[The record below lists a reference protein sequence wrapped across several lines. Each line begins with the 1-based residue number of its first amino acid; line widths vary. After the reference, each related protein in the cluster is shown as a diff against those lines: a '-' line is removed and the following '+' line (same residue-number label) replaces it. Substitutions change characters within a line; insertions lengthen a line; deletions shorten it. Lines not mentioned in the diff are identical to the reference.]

1 MILYIYIK
9 KERNFEKFKWTILGY
24 IKRWRFKKCLYL
36 RIKNND
42 EEEIKIVENLEK
54 QERRIGIQTASHK
67 TYPNIEDVEYMIQ
80 NVWHYT
86 VVESFPD

>member
-1 MILYIYIK
+1 MCLKRREILKNSNELFWVILKDEDSKNAYISG
-9 KERNFEKFKWTILGY
+9 L
-24 IKRWRFKKCLYL
+24 
-36 RIKNND
+36 KNND